1 MSRLLTRREAILG
14 ILSLKLN
21 LYMLILGIDPG
32 TATTGYGLV
41 KIKNNNFQL
50 VDFGLI
56 ETEKNGVPQE
66 RLLDIHKQIT
76 KIISDFKPDVM
87 AIEKLFF
94 FSNAKTVMR
103 VGQAQGVMLF
113 SAASKRL
120 DVFEYAPAMIKK
132 TISGNGRADK
142 KEVQKSIR
150 KVLGAKARSRKN
162 KKTHFDN
169 SADALAVAIC
179 HAFQIGKAQIKKGVN
194 E

>member
-1 MSRLLTRREAILG
+1 
-14 ILSLKLN
+14 
-21 LYMLILGIDPG
+21 MLILGIDPG

-41 KIKNNNFQL
+41 KVQDNTCQ
-50 VDFGLI
+50 VVAFGLI
-56 ETEKNGVPQE
+56 ETEKNGDPPK
-66 RLLDIHKQIT
+66 RLLKIHKNIT
-76 KIISDFKPDVM
+76 KIIRDYKPDVM

-113 SAASKRL
+113 SAASKKL

-150 KVLGAKARSRKN
+150 KVLGAKVRSKKN

-169 SADALAVAIC
+169 SADALAVAVC
-179 HAFQIGKAQIKKGVN
+179 HAFQSGIVDIKRG
-194 E
+194 

>member
-1 MSRLLTRREAILG
+1 
-14 ILSLKLN
+14 
-21 LYMLILGIDPG
+21 MLILGIDPG
-32 TATTGYGLV
+32 TATTGWGLV
-41 KIKNNNFQL
+41 KIENNSLQL
-50 VDFGLI
+50 LDFGLI
-56 ETEKNGVPQE
+56 ETEKNGKPPE
-66 RLLDIHKQIT
+66 RLLNIHKQIT
-76 KIISDFKPDVM
+76 KIINDFKPDVM

-113 SAASKRL
+113 SAASKSL
-120 DVFEYAPAMIKK
+120 EVFEYAPAMIKK

-150 KVLGAKARSRKN
+150 KVLGARARSKKY

-179 HAFQIGKAQIKKGVN
+179 HAFQSGKVKKGI
-194 E
+194 

>member
-1 MSRLLTRREAILG
+1 
-14 ILSLKLN
+14 
-21 LYMLILGIDPG
+21 MLILGIDPG
-32 TATTGYGLV
+32 TTSTGYGFV
-41 KIKNNNFQL
+41 NIKKDNFEL
-50 VDFGLI
+50 VDFGII
-56 ETEKNGVPQE
+56 ETEKNGYPPD

-76 KIISDFKPDVM
+76 KLIKKFKPDVM

-113 SAASKRL
+113 SAANTKVQ
-120 DVFEYAPAMIKK
+120 VFEYAPAMIKK
-132 TISGNGRADK
+132 AISGNGRADK

-162 KKTHFDN
+162 RKTHFDN

-179 HAFQIGKAQIKKGVN
+179 HAYKSGIVKMK
-194 E
+194 ETTS